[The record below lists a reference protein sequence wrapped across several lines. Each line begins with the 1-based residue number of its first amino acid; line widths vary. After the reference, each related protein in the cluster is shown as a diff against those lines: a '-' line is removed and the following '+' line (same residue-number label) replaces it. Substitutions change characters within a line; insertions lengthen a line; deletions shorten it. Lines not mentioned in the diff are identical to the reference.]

1 GENFEYV
8 RVNFI
13 ITPPSP
19 CSVSRHNIVFQE
31 LESKLYRP
39 HLLSIK
45 PQEHPLLKCSIPP
58 PYNTTTISSLPP
70 PLPFPP
76 SHTLPSME
84 NDACDVGSENV
95 GNPSTGDDVNS
106 RIQALPQSDSRDDVL
121 SSACSGYLE
130 SVNPVLADI
139 SEVHYLESV
148 VAHVELGYS
157 GTCDCIATYRD
168 SLCLIDW
175 KTSSKPRPLITDL
188 HDYPLQ
194 AVAYAGAVNQDL
206 HYPFKV
212 DNVAIVVAYPSGEP
226 CHVHLFPPEL
236 CERYWDQWLLR
247 LLHYQTLFSSD
258 LSNVCF

>member
-1 GENFEYV
+1 M
-8 RVNFI
+8 NFI

-106 RIQALPQSDSRDDVL
+106 RIQALPQRYMFV
-121 SSACSGYLE
+121 
-130 SVNPVLADI
+130 
-139 SEVHYLESV
+139 
-148 VAHVELGYS
+148 
-157 GTCDCIATYRD
+157 GTFFCY
-168 SLCLIDW
+168 
-175 KTSSKPRPLITDL
+175 
-188 HDYPLQ
+188 
-194 AVAYAGAVNQDL
+194 
-206 HYPFKV
+206 
-212 DNVAIVVAYPSGEP
+212 
-226 CHVHLFPPEL
+226 
-236 CERYWDQWLLR
+236 
-247 LLHYQTLFSSD
+247 
-258 LSNVCF
+258 